1 MSMKLDTVAMLA
13 LSLLVLA
20 PPGAAQTRDAEAGA
34 EAAET
39 AARRALEAFIT
50 QWNTAD
56 DANLRRA
63 MHFPFATVPGGGALI
78 VNDRPEDFSAG
89 FGQMRAREGWS
100 RSSFDFDSYTV
111 VGSSPEKVHAAIGFS
126 RYGADGT
133 AYRTSRVFYIVTR
146 RDDGWA
152 IQLRAPAGEP
162 DDLDPDKRAEI
173 VAGARRAVLD
183 FFTAFNTGDV
193 DGTVATLN
201 HPHLFMTPGG
211 GFSVAESPGDGPR
224 PDFDRMRRDE
234 GWHVSTIDALEPRA
248 RHAEQGALRADLLA
262 VAPRRHPLL
271 DRARAVDRD
280 PLGGP
285 LGHPGPLAHAGHLRR
300 AGPVGWARPPVLG
313 ERHGVPHLLDHPGI
327 APAHPLV
334 HVTGTFTQPPG
345 HPGAGCRSA
354 PVQLHSLFRVTN
366 GSARE
371 ARRAGT

>member
-1 MSMKLDTVAMLA
+1 MSINLDTVAILA
-13 LSLLVLA
+13 LGLLVLA
-20 PPGAAQTRDAEAGA
+20 PPGAAQTRDAEAGG

-39 AARRALEAFIT
+39 AARQALEAFIT

-78 VNDRPEDFSAG
+78 VNDRPEDFAAG
-89 FGQMRAREGWS
+89 FDQMRAREGWN

-111 VGSSPEKVHAAIGFS
+111 VRSSPDKVHALIGFS

-162 DDLDPDKRAEI
+162 EDLRDDERAEI
-173 VAGARRAVLD
+173 VEGARRAVLD

-234 GWHVSTIDALEPRA
+234 DWHVSTIDALEPSIVTRNKVHFELTFS
-248 RHAEQGALRADLLA
+248 RW
-262 VAPRRHPLL
+262 HP
-271 DRARAVDRD
+271 DGTRYWTVPATWIVTRS
-280 PLGGP
+280 
-285 LGHPGPLAHAGHLRR
+285 AGHWGTQVRSLMP
-300 AGPVGWARPPVLG
+300 ATFDARG
-313 ERHGVPHLLDHPGI
+313 R
-327 APAHPLV
+327 
-334 HVTGTFTQPPG
+334 
-345 HPGAGCRSA
+345 
-354 PVQLHSLFRVTN
+354 
-366 GSARE
+366 
-371 ARRAGT
+371 